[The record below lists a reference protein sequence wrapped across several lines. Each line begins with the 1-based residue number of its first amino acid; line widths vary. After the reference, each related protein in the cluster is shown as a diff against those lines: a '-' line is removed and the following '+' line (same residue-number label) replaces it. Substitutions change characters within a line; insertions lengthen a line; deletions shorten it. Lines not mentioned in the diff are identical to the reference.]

1 VSARRWFVLS
11 LLLLAVPAVR
21 PGPAP
26 AQVRRETLPT
36 PLRSSLQRQQRLAE
50 VDRLLMLQNVSQ
62 ARSLLSQL
70 EAENYPREELLPLW
84 IRLAQ
89 ITGDPAK
96 AVLLSHE
103 ALQSQPRNP
112 RLLRSWAESA
122 LESGDPAGARAAVDS
137 LIAVSPDRQNAFLAG
152 ADILLNHG
160 RPAMAL
166 ALCDSGRGVLG
177 LPRFL
182 ARPRAACL
190 LALERYDEGTDE
202 LVSELR
208 HNELNLPLLRTELL
222 DRVADK
228 KAAKAVIER
237 LEKRAGEPESSPG
250 ERLLAANL
258 ELLWGRRARAE
269 ELVSPL
275 LAERRG
281 SHALLQ
287 TLTTL
292 ASEAPLVSDPTQR
305 QALTDFLLA
314 NLRKLATSEILESPL
329 RPRVLELLAQVC
341 EEALDAGY
349 LDVEPEVAVRR
360 LEEVLQLVREGYPGS
375 RHLYSAQIRLARF
388 TRDVLGRPDEAA
400 ARLEWLL
407 TDLDLPLEGIALARL
422 TLGEC
427 YLAAGDTL
435 RGRIVLT
442 RLGHDQA
449 FRDAAGN
456 AHFHLAR
463 LDLAEGHWETA
474 RDRFATVAMDNP
486 RADYANDALDL
497 GLAIAEELDNPTG
510 GPALLALYARS
521 VQFALTAQPDS
532 QRTALERYVT
542 EAAAQVDL
550 QQPQYLL
557 ERARYELAKLLWQ
570 DGHDDEA
577 LVQCDRIV
585 LDHPDGRYPA
595 EALVLAGRIHEER
608 NEWEEARDAY
618 ERLLL
623 QYPDHLFADDVRD
636 RLKALP

>member
-1 VSARRWFVLS
+1 VSARCWFLLS
-11 LLLLAVPAVR
+11 LLLLAVSAAR
-21 PGPAP
+21 PGPVL
-26 AQVRRETLPT
+26 AQVRLETLPA
-36 PLRSSLQRQQRLAE
+36 PLRSDLQRQRRLAE
-50 VDRLLMLQNVSQ
+50 VDRLLMLQNVGQ
-62 ARSLLSQL
+62 ARTLLNQL
-70 EAENYPREELLPLW
+70 ELEAYPREELLSYW

-89 ITGDPAK
+89 LTGDSAQ
-96 AVLLSHE
+96 AVELSRE
-103 ALQSQPRNP
+103 ALQTQPRNP
-112 RLLRSWAESA
+112 RLLRFWAESA
-122 LESGDPAGARAAVDS
+122 LEGDDPAGARTAVDS

-152 ADILLNHG
+152 VDILLSHG
-160 RPAMAL
+160 RPGLAL
-166 ALCDSGRGVLG
+166 ALCDSGRAVLG

-190 LALERYDEGTDE
+190 LALKRYAEGADE
-202 LVSELR
+202 LVVELR
-208 HNELNLPLLRTELL
+208 RNELNLPLLRTELL
-222 DRVADK
+222 DRITDK
-228 KAAKAVIER
+228 KAAQAVIKR
-237 LEKRAGEPESSPG
+237 LEERAAEPESLPG

-275 LAERRG
+275 LADRRG

-292 ASEAPLVSDPTQR
+292 ASETPLVDDPTQR

-314 NLRKLATSEILESPL
+314 SLRELATSGILESPL

-341 EEALDAGY
+341 EESLDAGY
-349 LDVEPEVAVRR
+349 LDVEPAAAVQR
-360 LEEVLQLVREGYPGS
+360 LEDVLKLVREGYPGS

-407 TDLDLPLEGIALARL
+407 TDLDLPLEGVALARL

-442 RLGHDQA
+442 RLGHDAA
-449 FRDAAGN
+449 FRDAAGH

-510 GPALLALYARS
+510 GPALLDLYARS

-532 QRTALERYVT
+532 QQTALERYVT

-550 QQPQYLL
+550 EQPQYLL
-557 ERARYELAKLLWQ
+557 ERARYELARLLWHE
-570 DGHDDEA
+570 GRDDEA
-577 LVQCDRIV
+577 LAQCDRIV

-608 NEWEEARDAY
+608 DEWEEAREVY

-636 RLKALP
+636 RLKGLP